1 MPITISALAC
11 VLALGFAVNAMAGTS
26 TVTPTITGIAPVKL
40 AIGKKLTIK
49 GHGFRS
55 GKLKNTVVFQRAR
68 TRPVFVRADSAT
80 STRITITIPVKLLPF
95 LATRGGQPID
105 TRFQLRVL
113 STRFGLSF
121 TRKSLS
127 PVISPPGNDTGPG
140 PSTPVPTC
148 KPDLTPGSTKDT
160 DGDGIPDFREAE
172 IKTDPC
178 NADTDHDGVEDG
190 FEYES
195 ALDLNSRALPYPGK
209 RPYPNAL
216 DPSDAKV
223 DYDGDGLS
231 QEEEYALWV
240 RYGGH
245 RFPLNFSDGDQ
256 DTNPSGGSTPVPAGK
271 AYLDTNSNGVLSD
284 DEKDSDGDGLGNW
297 DEIKGAF
304 GPANVKNMGYSPL
317 LDYMDP
323 DTDGDTL
330 PDGAD
335 DQDHDGFTNVA
346 EIQIPV
352 PDTAGYSATTGRVN
366 HLTSNPMDPCAPD
379 PKSRVCPLHPS

>member
-1 MPITISALAC
+1 MPVTVAALAC
-11 VLALGFAVNAMAGTS
+11 VLALAFAVNAMAGTS
-26 TVTPTITGIAPVKL
+26 AVTPTITGIAPVKL

-113 STRFGLSF
+113 STRFGVAF
-121 TRKSLS
+121 TPRKLS
-127 PVISPPGNDTGPG
+127 PVISPPGTSGEG
-140 PSTPVPTC
+140 PSTPVPSC
-148 KPDLTPGSTKDT
+148 KPDLTPGSNKDT
-160 DGDGIPDFREAE
+160 DGDGIADVREVQ

-178 NADTDHDGVEDG
+178 NADTDKDGIEDG

-216 DPSDAKV
+216 DPSDAAI
-223 DYDGDGLS
+223 DYDGDGLTQS
-231 QEEEYALWV
+231 EEYALWV

-245 RFPLNFSDGDQ
+245 RFPLSFSDGDQ

-271 AYLDTNSNGVLSD
+271 AYLDLNSNGVLTD

-297 DEIKGAF
+297 DEIRGAF
-304 GPANVKNMGYSPL
+304 ATVKNLNYSPL
-317 LDYMDP
+317 LDYLDP

-346 EIQIPV
+346 EIQV
-352 PDTAGYSATTGRVN
+352 PSPPTGGFKVDGRQN
-366 HLTSNPMDPCAPD
+366 HLTTNPMDPCDPD
-379 PKSRVCPLHPS
+379 PQSRVCPLHGTGE